1 MSLLLW
7 EVVPVALALGA
18 CHVPQKDSPGV
29 SVWTGKGWN
38 PGVAERPGGLSSGGD
53 SWKFLPSIDFRWQL
67 RFWAAWEVLGRAAAK
82 DSL

>member
-1 MSLLLW
+1 MSLLLR
-7 EVVPVALALGA
+7 EAVPVALALGA

-29 SVWTGKGWN
+29 RTGKGWN

-67 RFWAAWEVLGRAAAK
+67 RFWAAWEVLGQAVAK
-82 DSL
+82 HSL